1 MKFKDFLSNACL
13 GLSSPNFGR
22 RYHNI
27 HFLAKGGMAE
37 VYKATFTSEEGFSK
51 DVVIKKILSPYEK
64 RPKWIESFLNEAKI
78 MSLLTHSNLVQVYDF
93 GKSKGNYFLAMEYVD
108 GCSLLELQR
117 KVQMLPEPYVLW
129 MGLGMTEHWEVGEGV
144 SFYPATSI
152 VTSQKR
158 VLFVID
164 GEGRRS
170 EIEESDLLTPSEWQN
185 LLNEGASEFPESV
198 RLPSFR
204 YRRTLGAA
212 LQSCENVSVILL
224 GTDIP
229 QWLPRAVITSI
240 DQHLVQKEKWPT
252 RESAMNRQKKGCL
265 AADTVDKLP
274 LKDLLSVTDV
284 GMLLKC
290 PFLFYAKKICF

>member
-1 MKFKDFLSNACL
+1 MRFKDFLSNACL

-129 MGLGMTEHWEVGEGV
+129 MGLEILKGLSYAHQKGILHRDLSPSNILISKSGEIKITDFGIAKFQTEFSEGTEFLKGKQ
-144 SFYPATSI
+144 SYMSPEQSRKEALTAS
-152 VTSQKR
+152 
-158 VLFVID
+158 
-164 GEGRRS
+164 
-170 EIEESDLLTPSEWQN
+170 SDLYSLSLVLTELLRGKHFSPSNDFN
-185 LLNEGASEFPESV
+185 LYP
-198 RLPSFR
+198 
-204 YRRTLGAA
+204 Y
-212 LQSCENVSVILL
+212 
-224 GTDIP
+224 
-229 QWLPRAVITSI
+229 
-240 DQHLVQKEKWPT
+240 
-252 RESAMNRQKKGCL
+252 
-265 AADTVDKLP
+265 
-274 LKDLLSVTDV
+274 LKSGL
-284 GMLLKC
+284 
-290 PFLFYAKKICF
+290 